1 MVQRVFAASV
11 WPVSNY
17 ADGSDPRETD
27 VADMA
32 KRAAMAA
39 SERRKRVRS
48 GAGDLAAEDVDN
60 EVLAELDRLFENV
73 AAWTPGFAGAMLFRG
88 SEAQPLV
95 SHITSGEREAMRRAL
110 LHVASSV
117 RLELD
122 LIERDVLGA
131 FVDSVTSTSRGA
143 VIVNRFADDL
153 LVVAI
158 EGRPAKVADAWK
170 AIAEHRQQIAE
181 ASARLIAAK

>member
-1 MVQRVFAASV
+1 MVRVVCGASV

-17 ADGSDPRETD
+17 ADSSDPREGD
-27 VADMA
+27 VADTA

-39 SERRKRVRS
+39 SERRKRARS
-48 GAGDLAAEDVDN
+48 GAGDLTVEDVD
-60 EVLAELDRLFENV
+60 ETMLAELNRLLESL

-88 SEAQPLV
+88 MEAQPIV

-110 LHVASSV
+110 VHVASSV

-143 VIVNRFADDL
+143 VIVNRFGDDL
-153 LVVAI
+153 FVVAI

-170 AIAEHRQQIAE
+170 AIADHRAD
-181 ASARLIAAK
+181 IAATAAKLIPGK